1 MPPEKKIKLYQDPR
15 YNMRWVIRVDG
26 VHLSPDTIRSFDG
39 ISAFESRANYTLLFP
54 TNGRDCESI
63 CQGVERRLGLR
74 RAPATR

>member
-1 MPPEKKIKLYQDPR
+1 MSQNPSIKLYQDPR

-26 VHLSPDTIRSFDG
+26 VHLSPDTIRSLNG

-63 CQGVERRLGLR
+63 CQGVERRLGVVR
-74 RAPATR
+74 S